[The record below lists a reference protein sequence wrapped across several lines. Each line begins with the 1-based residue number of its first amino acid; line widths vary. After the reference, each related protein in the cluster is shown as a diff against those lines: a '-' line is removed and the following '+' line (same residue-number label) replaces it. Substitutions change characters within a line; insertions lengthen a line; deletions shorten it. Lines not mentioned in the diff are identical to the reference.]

1 VRRQF
6 AFYASTPA
14 YRPVLELHGWEALG
28 DKLRALVRQGDPG
41 AMTAVVPDEI
51 LDEFCVNAPTWAEA
65 IDQARRR
72 YDGLVD
78 RVMFQAAPPAPC

>member
-1 VRRQF
+1 M
-6 AFYASTPA
+6 A
-14 YRPVLELHGWEALG
+14 
-28 DKLRALVRQGDPG
+28 
-41 AMTAVVPDEI
+41 AVVPDEI